1 MPSATFS
8 HSVHVDRPRAEI
20 WDELQNPD
28 IWAAVGPVQKVWD
41 PTIRDG
47 VLLGFKWSTNIGG
60 KDYKGVGKA
69 LQHDRPDRYILD
81 LDAGEMAGK
90 VDAILADSNPG
101 GTDIDVS
108 IELRSQGM
116 LSSLFFPAIKS
127 AIGGGF
133 PDQVD
138 DLAAKLAPT

>member
-8 HSVHVDRPRAEI
+8 HSVHIGRTPDHVWDGLQDPEI
-20 WDELQNPD
+20 W
-28 IWAAVGPVQKVWD
+28 ASVGPVQKVWD
-41 PTIRDG
+41 PRIEDG
-47 VLLGFKWSTNIGG
+47 VLLDFKWSTEIGN
-60 KDYKGVGKA
+60 KTYNGVGTA
-69 LQHDRPDRYILD
+69 LEHTRPGRYVID

-90 VDAILADSNPG
+90 IDATLSDGNPG

-138 DLAAKLAPT
+138 DMATKLAEG

>member
-20 WDELQNPD
+20 WDDLQDPE
-28 IWAAVGPVQKVWD
+28 IWASVGPVQKVWD
-41 PTIRDG
+41 PRFEDG
-47 VLLGFKWSTNIGG
+47 VLVGFKWSTNIGG
-60 KDYKGVGKA
+60 RTYEGVGTA
-69 LQHDRPDRYILD
+69 LEHDRPDRYTLD

-90 VDAILADSNPG
+90 VGTSLEDSNPG

-127 AIGGGF
+127 AIGSGF
-133 PDQVD
+133 PDQVND
-138 DLAAKLAPT
+138 MATKLSEA